1 MGTVVEFHSERDV
14 RLVDEEYPTLQPGS
28 IIVETITS
36 GVSAGTELTAYRGTN
51 PYLTRQWDVE
61 SRLFRIAEP
70 SFAYPVRGWGYSEV
84 GRIVEVADDV
94 TSLSVGDTVW
104 GIWGHRSHARLL
116 ATALDSHV
124 LPPNVPTDAGTF
136 ARVGAIAYNAML
148 ASGVRLGDTVM
159 ISGQG
164 VIGLLCTQL
173 LALAGARV
181 IAVDLDDSRLE
192 TALTLGAWKT
202 LNAKSDNID
211 GIGAD
216 VRDILG
222 GAAADCSID
231 FSGNYAAL
239 HEAIRS
245 VKPGGR
251 VVASGFYQGEAHD
264 LRLGEEFHHNRI
276 ELISSQIGGVPSE
289 LSSRWTVDR
298 LQREYMNLVVA
309 GKIAPHELITHRF
322 KAAEVA
328 EAFDLIDTHRSPLQV
343 VLDFSTGGTP
353 A

>member
-1 MGTVVEFHSERDV
+1 
-14 RLVDEEYPTLQPGS
+14 
-28 IIVETITS
+28 
-36 GVSAGTELTAYRGTN
+36 
-51 PYLTRQWDVE
+51 
-61 SRLFRIAEP
+61 
-70 SFAYPVRGWGYSEV
+70 
-84 GRIVEVADDV
+84 
-94 TSLSVGDTVW
+94 
-104 GIWGHRSHARLL
+104 
-116 ATALDSHV
+116 
-124 LPPNVPTDAGTF
+124 
-136 ARVGAIAYNAML
+136 ML

-328 EAFDLIDTHRSPLQV
+328 EAFDLIDTQRSPLQV

>member
-1 MGTVVEFHSERDV
+1 MGTVVEFHSERNV
-14 RLVDEEYPTLQPGS
+14 RLVDEGYPALEPGTV
-28 IIVETITS
+28 IVETITS

-61 SRLFRIAEP
+61 SRLFRVAEP

-84 GRIVEVADDV
+84 GRIVEVHDDV
-94 TSLSVGDTVW
+94 TTLSVGDIVW
-104 GIWGHRSHARLL
+104 GIWGHRSHARLA
-116 ATALDSHV
+116 ATALEGHV
-124 LPPNVPTDAGTF
+124 LPASTPTDAGIF
-136 ARVGAIAYNAML
+136 ARVGAIAYNAVL

-181 IAVDLDDSRLE
+181 IAVDLDESRLR
-192 TALTLGAWKT
+192 TALSLGAWTT
-202 LNAKSDNID
+202 LNAKSENID

-216 VRDILG
+216 VRDLLDG
-222 GAAADCSID
+222 SAADSAID

-251 VVASGFYQGEAHD
+251 VVASGFYQGDAHD

-276 ELISSQIGGVPSE
+276 ELISSQIGAVPSE
-289 LSSRWTVDR
+289 LSSRWSVLR
-298 LQREYMNLVVA
+298 LQLEYMNLVVD
-309 GKIAPHELITHRF
+309 GKVSPHELITHRF
-322 KAAEVA
+322 DANQVAA
-328 EAFDLIDTHRSPLQV
+328 AFDLIDTQRSPLQV
-343 VLDFSTGGTP
+343 VLDFTAAGASE
-353 A
+353 